1 MSVPLICLPASS
13 PRLRGG
19 RLRQRDEKEIV
30 MVAYVVVEIAA
41 GRILLQEFLVNMHR
55 YVKVMIRSVVAD
67 EPDAQPSGAAR
78 RISPLGLP

>member
-1 MSVPLICLPASS
+1 
-13 PRLRGG
+13 
-19 RLRQRDEKEIV
+19 